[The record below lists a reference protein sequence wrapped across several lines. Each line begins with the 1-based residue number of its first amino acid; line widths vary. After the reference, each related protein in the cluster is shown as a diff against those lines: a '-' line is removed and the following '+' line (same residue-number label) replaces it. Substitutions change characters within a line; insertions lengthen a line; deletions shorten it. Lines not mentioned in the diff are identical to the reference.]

1 MNFRTFASSAA
12 ALVAMTGMMGSAQ
25 AAFTGAYAADQWTT
39 SVTNGGNGSAAI
51 ALDGS
56 TLTLTSS
63 NFEPFTDLIASDVLH
78 SITLHGNVTV
88 SFDWA
93 YSSADENGSTGDP
106 FGYSLNGV
114 FTQLSQDDSWD
125 SQSGH
130 VASLVLH
137 SGDVLSFVARSTDSI
152 WGASTTTVSG
162 FTVTPTV
169 PEPESAAL
177 ALVGLGV
184 IAARMLR
191 RQAR

>member
-1 MNFRTFASSAA
+1 MNFRTLALSTA
-12 ALVAMTGMMGSAQ
+12 ALLGLMGSAQ
-25 AAFTGAYAADQWTT
+25 AAFTGSYAADQWAT
-39 SVTNGGNGSAAI
+39 SVSNGGNGAAAVSI
-51 ALDGS
+51 DNS

-63 NFEPFTDLIASDVLH
+63 NFEPFTDLIASNVSY
-78 SITLHGNVTV
+78 SITLSSNVTV

-93 YSSADENGSTGDP
+93 YSTADENGSTGDA

-125 SQSGH
+125 NQSGH
-130 VASLVLH
+130 VSSLVLH
-137 SGDVLSFVARSTDSI
+137 SGDVLSFVAKSTDSI
-152 WGASTTTVSG
+152 FGASTTAVTG
-162 FTVTPTV
+162 FTVTPAV
-169 PEPESAAL
+169 PEPEGVVL